1 MTVRYARLFC
11 RQATFSE
18 HQMANPEFTQQDV
31 VVEKRETLFKGF
43 YRIDK
48 LHLRHRQFAGGM
60 GQVITR
66 ELFVRHP
73 AVGVLVYDANSD
85 CVLLIEQFRVGALDS
100 SYPWQMEIVA
110 GLVEPGESLEEVAR
124 RETLEEAGVEVDL
137 MEKVMEF
144 LPSPGGSDEHFTLF
158 VAQAD
163 LSTAGGIH
171 GLPEE
176 GEDIRVNV
184 MSTNQALAAMQRG
197 RINNAPCLLALQ
209 WLALNKARLQARW
222 KRG

>member
-1 MTVRYARLFC
+1 MSA
-11 RQATFSE
+11 SE
-18 HQMANPEFTQQDV
+18 FGKQDV

-48 LHLRHRQFAGGM
+48 LHFRHRLFAGGM
-60 GQVITR
+60 GSLITR
-66 ELFVRHP
+66 ELFVRHR
-73 AVGVLVYDANSD
+73 AVGVLIYDADAD
-85 CVLLIEQFRVGALDS
+85 CVLLIEQFRVGALENE
-100 SYPWQMEIVA
+100 YPWQIEIVA
-110 GLVEPGESLEEVAR
+110 GLVEPGESLEDVAR
-124 RETLEEAGVEVDL
+124 REALEEAGVSVDK

-158 VAQAD
+158 VGRAD
-163 LSTAGGIH
+163 LAMAGGIH
-171 GLPEE
+171 GLVEE

-184 MSTNQALAAMQRG
+184 MSTNQAFAAMQRG

-209 WLALNKARLQARW
+209 WLALNKARLQPRW